1 MASFGEETKT
11 SPDAEHVERKC
22 GLDMSYVK
30 SINGI
35 LKAKQIGWSLLAF
48 TLACIEGSG
57 ISIVFFI
64 IATLCGWTT
73 TFVIWFMFS
82 SHTYKKVTRINWFLA
97 DLVVSLAACVLYVC
111 IGIPVIISPFCPLCI
126 AAAVFGF
133 IAVASYGLGLWYSF
147 KRWRE
152 SKNRQSSD
160 SQYAVSY

>member
-133 IAVASYGLGLWYSF
+133 IAAFSYGIGFWQAY
-147 KRWRE
+147 RTYR
-152 SKNRQSSD
+152 
-160 SQYAVSY
+160 SQTYVEV